1 MSNGFVYVL
10 AAIGCLVLGLI
21 GGDYT
26 FLLVILVPAVLCL
39 IQAYYQWQPM
49 WVVIFALYL
58 LGSLFYGGLL
68 IRDVIALSKGTRPQ
82 ALLDFDDSVV
92 FVVLVSYIVAVT
104 WLLYRA
110 RPWRARAALSSN
122 NALEQTRD
130 G

>member
-10 AAIGCLVLGLI
+10 AAFGCLVLGLI

-26 FLLVILVPAVLCL
+26 FLIVILMPAVLCL
-39 IQAYYQWQPM
+39 VQAHYQWRPM
-49 WVVIFALYL
+49 WVVIFSLYL
-58 LGSLFYGGLL
+58 IGSLAYGGLL
-68 IRDVIALSKGTRPQ
+68 LVDVIALVSGKRPQ
-82 ALLDFDDSVV
+82 VLLDLDDSVV
-92 FVVLVSYIVAVT
+92 FVVLLSYIITVT

-110 RPWRARAALSSN
+110 RPWRARSALSSN